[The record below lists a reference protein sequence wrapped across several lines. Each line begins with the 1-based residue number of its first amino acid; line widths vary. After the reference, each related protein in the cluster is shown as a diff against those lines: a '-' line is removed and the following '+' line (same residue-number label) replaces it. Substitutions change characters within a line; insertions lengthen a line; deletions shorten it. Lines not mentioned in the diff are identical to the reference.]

1 MTSEMNGE
9 QEWIFY
15 NIVRLKDMT
24 ILNDERFKVFEA
36 NPPDNFVWNCMS
48 IEENDYY
55 ISLDKD
61 WDTFFDSSDNH
72 HMCVQ
77 RRISAYPSLD
87 ILTKHVQN
95 MFRITKPNGFVIFT
109 STDIELVYTLF
120 QIAKATIGTQM
131 EIHATDIV
139 NGERVHMIA
148 FRK

>member
-1 MTSEMNGE
+1 MSEMNGE

-36 NPPDNFVWNCMS
+36 NPPDNFVWNCLS

-55 ISLDKD
+55 ISLNED
-61 WDTFFDSSDNH
+61 WDTFFNSSENH
-72 HMCVQ
+72 HMCIQ
-77 RRISAYPSLD
+77 RRINTYPLID
-87 ILTKHVQN
+87 VLTNHMQN
-95 MFRITKPNGFVIFT
+95 MFRITKQNGFVIFT

-120 QIAKATIGTQM
+120 QIAKSTIGTQM

-148 FRK
+148 FKK